1 MIVMTSRVLRFLL
14 AAAAFALAA
23 GSALASGGTSAG
35 ASAASGEEKSLLAP
49 DGTLY
54 SVRSG
59 YASDLGL
66 GDGSANSNDYVVA
79 WSFRRQDGSV
89 GQGLVP
95 DTSGRSFKRNLQ
107 LAYDE
112 PTGSLVL
119 LWKEDFT
126 VLNVLRLG
134 IFKNGVWTLANL
146 LPNLGFAH
154 AYNPQ
159 MLLSHPTVSIQS
171 ADGSSVAQ
179 ARTILSV
186 IWWEE
191 AQYQQ
196 ARYAPIFLDE
206 VSDANDVQVYDLP
219 AAVGGGVDPV
229 LTGDRAP
236 GAYMYP
242 ALQLE
247 GIGGALLAS
256 FADLSSNKHYVV
268 RVTFPSD
275 LGKPGPDNATWK
287 RRRIPVVGVASDGP
301 ISDSVPFAM
310 DKVTTLIGASYRPTI
325 VWRAENA
332 VGFSRFDGK
341 TWSSA
346 RTIPLDS
353 SMTYDRALRLV
364 QEMAARN

>member
-1 MIVMTSRVLRFLL
+1 MTRRAFRSFL

-23 GSALASGGTSAG
+23 GLAFASDGT
-35 ASAASGEEKSLLAP
+35 ASAASQEERSLLAP

-66 GDGSANSNDYVVA
+66 TDGSVNANDYVVA
-79 WSFRRQDGSV
+79 WSFRRQDGTV
-89 GQGLVP
+89 GQGVVP
-95 DTSGRSFKRNLQ
+95 DTAGHSFKRNLQ

-134 IFKNGVWTLANL
+134 IFRSGTWTLANL

-159 MLLSHPTVSIQS
+159 MLLSHQTVSTEN
-171 ADGSSVAQ
+171 ADGTTASRT
-179 ARTILSV
+179 RTILSV

-191 AQYQQ
+191 AQYVQ

-206 VSDANDVQVYDLP
+206 VSDASDVQVYDLP
-219 AAVGGGVDPV
+219 TAVGGAGGPTP
-229 LTGDRAP
+229 TGDRSQ
-236 GAYMYP
+236 GAYMCP
-242 ALQLE
+242 GLQLE
-247 GIGGALLAS
+247 GIGGAILAT
-256 FADLSSNKHYVV
+256 FADLSADRHYVV
-268 RVTFPSD
+268 RVNFPSN
-275 LGKPGPDNATWK
+275 LGKPGPDNVTWQ
-287 RRRIPVVGVASDGP
+287 RRRIPVVGVASEGP
-301 ISDSVPFAM
+301 ISDSVPGGI
-310 DKVTTLIGASYRPTI
+310 DRVTTMIGASYHPTV
-325 VWRAENA
+325 VWRTDGA
-332 VGFSRFDGK
+332 VGFSRFDGS

-364 QEMAARN
+364 QEMATRN

>member
-1 MIVMTSRVLRFLL
+1 MTVMTRRALRSLV
-14 AAAAFALAA
+14 AAAAFVLAA
-23 GSALASGGTSAG
+23 GTALASDG
-35 ASAASGEEKSLLAP
+35 AASTSLLAP

-59 YASDLGL
+59 YASDLGIA
-66 GDGSANSNDYVVA
+66 DGSVSPNDYVVA

-89 GQGLVP
+89 GQGVVP
-95 DTSGRSFKRNLQ
+95 DTAGHSLKRNLQ

-119 LWKEDFT
+119 LFKDDFT

-134 IFKNGVWTLANL
+134 IFRNGTWTLANL

-159 MLLSHPTVSIQS
+159 MLLSHQIVNTQN
-171 ADGSSVAQ
+171 ADGSSVSQ

-206 VSDANDVQVYDLP
+206 VSDASDVQVYDLP
-219 AAVGGGVDPV
+219 AAVGGGGGPAV
-229 LTGDRAP
+229 TGDRAP

-242 ALQLE
+242 SLQLE

-256 FADLSSNKHYVV
+256 FADLVSDKHYVV
-268 RVTFPSD
+268 RVSFPSD
-275 LGKPGPDNATWK
+275 LGKPGPGNVTWQ
-287 RRRIPVVGVASDGP
+287 RRRIPVVGVASEGP
-301 ISDSVPFAM
+301 ISDGVPGGV
-310 DKVTTLIGASYRPTI
+310 DRVTTMIGASYHPTI
-325 VWRAENA
+325 VWRTDSA

-364 QEMAARN
+364 QEMATRN

>member
-1 MIVMTSRVLRFLL
+1 MTRRVLRSFL

-23 GSALASGGTSAG
+23 GTALASDQ
-35 ASAASGEEKSLLAP
+35 EEKSLLAP

-66 GDGSANSNDYVVA
+66 VDGSVGPNDFVVA

-89 GQGLVP
+89 GQGIVP
-95 DTSGRSFKRNLQ
+95 DTVGHSLKRNLQ

-126 VLNVLRLG
+126 ILNVLRLG
-134 IFKNGVWTLANL
+134 IFRDGAWTLANL

-159 MLLSHPTVSIQS
+159 MLLSHQTVNVQN
-171 ADGSSVAQ
+171 ADGSSVSHTS
-179 ARTILSV
+179 TILSV

-191 AQYQQ
+191 AQYLQ

-206 VSDANDVQVYDLP
+206 VSDASDVQVYDLP
-219 AAVGGGVDPV
+219 AAVGGGGVPT
-229 LTGDRAP
+229 LTGDRAQ

-247 GIGGALLAS
+247 GIGGAILAS
-256 FADLSSNKHYVV
+256 FADLGSNKHYVV
-268 RVTFPSD
+268 RVTFPSN
-275 LGKPGPDNATWK
+275 LGKPGPDNVTWQ
-287 RRRIPVVGVASDGP
+287 RRRIPVVGVASEGP
-301 ISDSVPFAM
+301 ILDNLPVM
-310 DKVTTLIGASYRPTI
+310 IDRVTTMIGASYRPTI
-325 VWRAENA
+325 VWRTDSA

-364 QEMAARN
+364 QEMATRN

>member
-1 MIVMTSRVLRFLL
+1 MTRPALRSLL
-14 AAAAFALAA
+14 AAAAFSLAA
-23 GSALASGGTSAG
+23 GSLLASG
-35 ASAASGEEKSLLAP
+35 SGSTISQEEKSLLAP

-66 GDGSANSNDYVVA
+66 GDGVNPSDYVVA
-79 WSFRRQDGSV
+79 WSFRRQDGST
-89 GQGLVP
+89 GQGIVP
-95 DTSGRSFKRNLQ
+95 DTAGRSSKRNLQ
-107 LAYDE
+107 LTYDE

-134 IFKNGVWTLANL
+134 IFKDGVWTLANL

-159 MLLSHPTVSIQS
+159 MLLSHQTVSTQN
-171 ADGSSVAQ
+171 ADGSSESRM
-179 ARTILSV
+179 RTILSV

-191 AQYQQ
+191 AQYLQ

-206 VSDANDVQVYDLP
+206 VSDASDVRVYDLP
-219 AAVGGGVDPV
+219 AAVGGGGGPT

-236 GAYMYP
+236 GSYMYP
-242 ALQLE
+242 ALQPE

-256 FADLSSNKHYVV
+256 FADLGSDKQYVV
-268 RVTFPSD
+268 RITFPSD
-275 LGKPGPDNATWK
+275 LGKPGHDNVKWL
-287 RRRIPVVGVASDGP
+287 RRRIPVVGVASEGP
-301 ISDSVPFAM
+301 VSDSVPAAIER
-310 DKVTTLIGASYRPTI
+310 VTTIIGASYRPTI
-325 VWRAENA
+325 VWRADTT
-332 VGFSRFDGK
+332 VGFTRFDGK

-346 RTIPLDS
+346 RTIPLDT
-353 SMTYDRALRLV
+353 SMTYDRAFRLV

>member
-1 MIVMTSRVLRFLL
+1 MMRRALRFFF

-23 GSALASGGTSAG
+23 GAAFASGGA
-35 ASAASGEEKSLLAP
+35 ASAHGAASAPEEKSLLAP

-66 GDGSANSNDYVVA
+66 TDPDVSASDYVVA
-79 WSFRRQDGSV
+79 WSSRRQDGSV
-89 GQGLVP
+89 AQGVVP
-95 DTSGRSFKRNLQ
+95 DTAGHSLKRDLQ

-134 IFKNGVWTLANL
+134 IFRSGAWTLANL

-159 MLLSHPTVSIQS
+159 MLLSHQTVSIQNEDGTS
-171 ADGSSVAQ
+171 ASHT
-179 ARTILSV
+179 RTILSV

-191 AQYQQ
+191 AQYVQ
-196 ARYAPIFLDE
+196 ARFAPIFLDE
-206 VSDANDVQVYDLP
+206 VSEASDVQVYDLP
-219 AAVGGGVDPV
+219 TSVGGGGVPT
-229 LTGDRAP
+229 LTDERTP
-236 GAYMYP
+236 GAYSYP
-242 ALQLE
+242 ALQIE
-247 GIGGALLAS
+247 GIGGAILAS
-256 FADLSSNKHYVV
+256 FADLGSNKHYVI
-268 RVTFPSD
+268 RVTFPSS
-275 LGKPGPDNATWK
+275 LGKPGPDNVTWQ
-287 RRRIPVVGVASDGP
+287 RRRIPVVGVASEGP
-301 ISDSVPFAM
+301 ISDSVPGGIDRVITM
-310 DKVTTLIGASYRPTI
+310 IGASYHPTLM
-325 VWRAENA
+325 WRTEGA

-341 TWSSA
+341 AWSSA
-346 RTIPLDS
+346 RTIPLDT

-364 QEMAARN
+364 QEMATRN

>member
-1 MIVMTSRVLRFLL
+1 MIPVTRALRLFL
-14 AAAAFALAA
+14 AAAAFALTA
-23 GSALASGGTSAG
+23 GAALAAD
-35 ASAASGEEKSLLAP
+35 ASPSSTYQEEKSLLAP

-59 YASDLGL
+59 YASDLGIT
-66 GDGSANSNDYVVA
+66 DGSVGPNDYVVA

-89 GQGLVP
+89 GQGVVP
-95 DTSGRSFKRNLQ
+95 DTAGRSLKRNLQ
-107 LAYDE
+107 LAYDD

-126 VLNVLRLG
+126 ILNVLRLG
-134 IFKNGVWTLANL
+134 IFRDGAWTLANL

-159 MLLSHPTVSIQS
+159 MLLSHQTVSVQN
-171 ADGSSVAQ
+171 ADGGSVSHT
-179 ARTILSV
+179 RTILSV

-191 AQYQQ
+191 AQIVQ

-206 VSDANDVQVYDLP
+206 VSDASDVQVYDLP
-219 AAVGGGVDPV
+219 ASVGSDGRPT

-236 GAYMYP
+236 GAYMSP

-247 GIGGALLAS
+247 GIGGAILATFS
-256 FADLSSNKHYVV
+256 DLGSGKQYVV
-268 RVTFPSD
+268 RLTFPSD
-275 LGKPGPDNATWK
+275 LGKPAPDNVTWQ
-287 RRRIPVVGVASDGP
+287 RRRIPVVGVASVGP
-301 ISDSVPFAM
+301 ISDSVPPGI
-310 DKVTTLIGASYRPTI
+310 DRVTTMIGAFYRPTI
-325 VWRAENA
+325 TWRTDSA
-332 VGFSRFDGK
+332 VGFTRFDGK

-364 QEMAARN
+364 QEMATRN

>member
-1 MIVMTSRVLRFLL
+1 MIFMSRRALRSFL
-14 AAAAFALAA
+14 AAAAFALVAV
-23 GSALASGGTSAG
+23 GALASGGPSSAI
-35 ASAASGEEKSLLAP
+35 SQEEKSLLAP

-66 GDGSANSNDYVVA
+66 TDASVNANDYVVA
-79 WSFRRQDGSV
+79 WSSRRQDGSLA
-89 GQGLVP
+89 QGVVP
-95 DTSGRSFKRNLQ
+95 DTAGHSLKRDLQ

-134 IFKNGVWTLANL
+134 IFRSGAWTLANL

-159 MLLSHPTVSIQS
+159 MLLSHQTVNVEN
-171 ADGSSVAQ
+171 ADGSSASHT
-179 ARTILSV
+179 RTILSV

-191 AQYQQ
+191 AQYAQ
-196 ARYAPIFLDE
+196 ARFAPIFLDE
-206 VSDANDVQVYDLP
+206 VSDASDVQVYDLP
-219 AAVGGGVDPV
+219 AAVGGGGGPT
-229 LTGDRAP
+229 LTGDRTS

-247 GIGGALLAS
+247 GIGGAILAS
-256 FADLSSNKHYVV
+256 FAALDSNKHYVI
-268 RVTFPSD
+268 RVTFPSN
-275 LGKPGPDNATWK
+275 LGKPGPDNVTWQ
-287 RRRIPVVGVASDGP
+287 RRRIPVVGVASEGP
-301 ISDSVPFAM
+301 ISDSVPGGM
-310 DKVTTLIGASYRPTI
+310 DRVITIIGASYHPTLM
-325 VWRAENA
+325 WRTDGA

-341 TWSSA
+341 AWSSA
-346 RTIPLDS
+346 RTIPLDT

-364 QEMAARN
+364 QEMATRN